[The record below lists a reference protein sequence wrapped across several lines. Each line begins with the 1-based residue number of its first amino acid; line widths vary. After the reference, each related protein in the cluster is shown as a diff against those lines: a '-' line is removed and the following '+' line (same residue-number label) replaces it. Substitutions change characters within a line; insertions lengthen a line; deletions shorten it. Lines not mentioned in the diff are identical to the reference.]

1 MKTFI
6 FLSILFSAIALPAF
20 GALTDA
26 DLDKIRLIINEE
38 IKPIKADIVSLKTDV
53 AWMRGKLESV
63 DKQFES
69 VDKQFEGVNK
79 QFEGVNKQFEGVNKQ
94 FESVD
99 RQITHVTYITYGLIA
114 LIVAAIAIPQIL
126 IAWRAEKSRSLER
139 KVEMLTQE
147 IETLKR
153 QQIIHPRDA

>member
-20 GALTDA
+20 GALTDT

-53 AWMRGKLESV
+53 AWMRGKLEG
-63 DKQFES
+63 
-69 VDKQFEGVNK
+69 VDKQFEG
-79 QFEGVNKQFEGVNKQ
+79 
-94 FESVD
+94 VD

-114 LIVAAIAIPQIL
+114 LIVTAIAIPQIL

-139 KVEMLTQE
+139 KVEMLTEE

>member
-26 DLDKIRLIINEE
+26 DLDKIRLVVKEE
-38 IKPIKADIVSLKTDV
+38 IKAEIATVRQELKAEIATVRQALEEDIAKSEKNIKEYVVLQTEH
-53 AWMRGKLESV
+53 L
-63 DKQFES
+63 DKRLS
-69 VDKQFEGVNK
+69 
-79 QFEGVNKQFEGVNKQ
+79 
-94 FESVD
+94 
-99 RQITHVTYITYGLIA
+99 TYNWVIYILTP
-114 LIVAAIAIPQIL
+114 LIVAAIGIPTVIM
-126 IAWRAEKSRSLER
+126 AWRTGKDRSLER
-139 KVEMLTQE
+139 KVEMLTEE

>member
-26 DLDKIRLIINEE
+26 DLDKIRLVVKEE
-38 IKPIKADIVSLKTDV
+38 IKAEIATVRQELKEDIATVKQELKAEIATVRQALEEDIAKSEKNIKEYVIVQTEHL
-53 AWMRGKLESV
+53 
-63 DKQFES
+63 DKRLS
-69 VDKQFEGVNK
+69 
-79 QFEGVNKQFEGVNKQ
+79 
-94 FESVD
+94 
-99 RQITHVTYITYGLIA
+99 TYNWVIYILTP
-114 LIVAAIAIPQIL
+114 LIVAAIGIPTI
-126 IAWRAEKSRSLER
+126 IMAWRTGKDRSLER
-139 KVEMLTQE
+139 KVEMLTEE